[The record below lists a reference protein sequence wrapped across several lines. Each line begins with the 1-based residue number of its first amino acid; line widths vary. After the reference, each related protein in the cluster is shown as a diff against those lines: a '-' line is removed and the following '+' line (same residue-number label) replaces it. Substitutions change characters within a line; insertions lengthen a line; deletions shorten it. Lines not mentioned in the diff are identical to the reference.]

1 MIIKKINIENFKY
14 FKGKFTLEFNNGIN
28 ILVGNNETGKS
39 TILEAIH
46 LALSGWYN
54 GKYLKNDLSQ
64 YLFNIDVL
72 NEYFEKINQ
81 KENVPLPYIKIE
93 VFLENVNAELQGKNN
108 SDRINSE
115 GVVYTIEFDED
126 YMDEYELLI
135 QEDTI
140 TTLPIE
146 YYKITWKSFA
156 GENITS
162 RSIPLKSVIIDS
174 STFRFQNGSDVYIS
188 RIIKEKLDEKQ
199 KVSISQTFRKLQETF
214 REDKSIKS
222 INKELSDI
230 KNITDKEVEISVNI
244 ASKEAWST
252 VLMTYLNK
260 VPFHQIGKGEQCI
273 IKTNLALTHKKNDNV
288 NLILLEEPENHLSYA
303 KLNAFIKNIIDQNKE
318 KQIIVYT
325 HSSFVANKLGLENI
339 ILLHNQQNIRLNDLE
354 KYTYNFFK
362 KLPGFD
368 TLRFI
373 LNKKIILVEG
383 PSDEL
388 IVQKAYLQKYGKLPI
403 EDEID
408 VLSVKLAFKRFL
420 DIAIM
425 LNKKV
430 AVITDND
437 GNYEKNVRKKYQNY
451 ENYEFIKICAD
462 KNNTLNTLEPQFV
475 EANKNNLELL
485 CEVIG
490 INSKKCK
497 NNNEI
502 AKYMENNKTDWAL
515 AVFET
520 TENLN
525 FPRYIEDAIE
535 WLNNE

>member
-1 MIIKKINIENFKY
+1 MTIKKINIENFKY
-14 FKGKFTLEFNNGIN
+14 FKGKFTLELNDKIN

-46 LALSGWYN
+46 LALSGLYN

-126 YMDEYELLI
+126 YMNEYELLI

-174 STFRFQNGSDVYIS
+174 STFRFQNGSDVYVS
-188 RIIKEKLDEKQ
+188 RIIKEKLNEKQ
-199 KVSISQTFRKLQETF
+199 KVSISQTFRKLQEIF
-214 REDKSIKS
+214 REEKSIKN
-222 INKELSDI
+222 INQELSDI
-230 KNITDKEVEISVNI
+230 KNVTDKEVEISLHI

-288 NLILLEEPENHLSYA
+288 NLILLEEPENHLSYT

-318 KQIIVYT
+318 KQIIVST
-325 HSSFVANKLGLENI
+325 HNSFVANKLGLENI
-339 ILLHNQQNIRLNDLE
+339 IILHNQQNIRLYDLE
-354 KYTYNFFK
+354 KDTYNFFK

-388 IVQKAYLQKYGKLPI
+388 IVQKAYFQKYGKLPI

-437 GNYEKNVRKKYQNY
+437 ENYEKNIRKKYQKY
-451 ENYEFIKICAD
+451 EKYEFIKICAD
-462 KNNTLNTLEPQFV
+462 ENNNLNTLEPQFV
-475 EANKNNLELL
+475 EANKDNLEIL
-485 CEVIG
+485 CKVIG
-490 INSKKCK
+490 INFQKY
-497 NNNEI
+497 NNIEEI
-502 AKYMENNKTDWAL
+502 VKYMKNNKTDWAL
-515 AVFET
+515 AIFET
-520 TENLN
+520 KENLN